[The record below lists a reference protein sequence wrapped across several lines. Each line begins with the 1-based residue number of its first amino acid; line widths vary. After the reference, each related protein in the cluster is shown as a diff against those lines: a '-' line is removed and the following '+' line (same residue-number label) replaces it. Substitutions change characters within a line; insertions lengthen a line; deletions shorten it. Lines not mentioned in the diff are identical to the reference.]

1 MPKQIKFSEDAR
13 RALQKGVN
21 ILANSV
27 KVTLGPKGRN
37 VILDKD
43 FGSPII
49 TNDGVT
55 IAKEIELKEK
65 FANMGAQMVKEVA
78 TKTNDVAGDGTT
90 TATLLAQH
98 IINEGLKNIAAGAN
112 PMAIRRGIEKA
123 TQAVIKSLKS
133 LSQEV
138 SGKAEISQ
146 VASISANDKEIGNLI
161 AEVMDLV
168 GRDGVITV
176 EESKTLGLEKEVV
189 EGLQFD
195 QGYVSAYMM
204 TDATRQQAV
213 IENPYILITDK
224 KISAISDILP
234 LLEAMTQTGKKD
246 LVIIADDIDGEALAT
261 LVLNK
266 LRGILNVVATKA
278 PGFGDRRKELLEDI
292 AIVTGGQVISEDTGI
307 DFKNVNL
314 EMLGTARK
322 VMADKDNTTIIEGK
336 GKDKD
341 IKARVAQIKIQ
352 MEKVDSDFDREKLE
366 ERLAKLSGGVGVIK
380 VGAATEVEQ
389 KEKQH
394 RVEDAV
400 SATRAAVEEGI
411 VAGGGVALIDSLKSL
426 ADLVLPDDEQIGVEI
441 MKKALEQ
448 PIRQIAENAGQN
460 GGVIIEAIRKMEPG
474 IGYNATTGEF
484 VNMIKS
490 GIIDPFKVTRAA
502 LQNAASSGAML
513 LTTEAAIAE
522 LPKDD
527 KDMMPEM
534 GAMPSMDG
542 MGGMGMDGM
551 M

>member
-441 MKKALEQ
+441 MKKTLEQ

-534 GAMPSMDG
+534 GAMPGMDG

>member
-146 VASISANDKEIGNLI
+146 VASISANDKKIGNLI

-534 GAMPSMDG
+534 GAMPGMDG

>member
-146 VASISANDKEIGNLI
+146 VASISANDKKIGNLI

-314 EMLGTARK
+314 EMMGTARK

-534 GAMPSMDG
+534 GAMPGMDG

>member
-490 GIIDPFKVTRAA
+490 GIIEPFK
-502 LQNAASSGAML
+502 ML
-513 LTTEAAIAE
+513 RQAGLCYS
-522 LPKDD
+522 P
-527 KDMMPEM
+527 PRQR
-534 GAMPSMDG
+534 
-542 MGGMGMDGM
+542 
-551 M
+551 

>member
-13 RALQKGVN
+13 RSLQKGVN

-43 FGSPII
+43 FGSPVI

-90 TATLLAQH
+90 TATLQAQH

-474 IGYNATTGEF
+474 IGYNAATGEF

-534 GAMPSMDG
+534 GAMPGMDG

>member
-534 GAMPSMDG
+534 GAMPGMDG

>member
-13 RALQKGVN
+13 QKLAKGVN
-21 ILANSV
+21 ILAKAV
-27 KVTLGPKGRN
+27 VTTLGPRGRN
-37 VILDKD
+37 VALDRKW
-43 FGSPII
+43 GAP
-49 TNDGVT
+49 NVVHDGVSV
-55 IAKEIELKEK
+55 AKEIDLEDPFE
-65 FANMGAQMVKEVA
+65 NMGAQLVKEA
-78 TKTNDVAGDGTT
+78 ASKTNDVAGDGTT

-474 IGYNATTGEF
+474 IGYNAATGEF

-534 GAMPSMDG
+534 GAMPGMDG

>member
-13 RALQKGVN
+13 RSLQKGVN
-21 ILANSV
+21 ILANCV

-43 FGSPII
+43 FGSPVI

-78 TKTNDVAGDGTT
+78 TRTNDVAGDGTT

-123 TQAVIKSLKS
+123 TQAVIKSLKN

-138 SGKAEISQ
+138 SGKAEIAQ

-204 TDATRQQAV
+204 TDATRQQAT

-224 KISAISDILP
+224 KISAIADILP

-292 AIVTGGQVISEDTGI
+292 AIVTGGQVVSEDTGI
-307 DFKNVNL
+307 DFKNVSL

-322 VMADKDNTTIIEGK
+322 VVADKDNTTIVEGK

-341 IKARVAQIKIQ
+341 IKARIAQIKMQI
-352 MEKVDSDFDREKLE
+352 EKVDSDFDKEKME

-426 ADLVLPDDEQIGVEI
+426 ADLQLPDDEQIGVEI

-460 GGVIIEAIRKMEPG
+460 GGVIIEEIRKMEPG
-474 IGYNATTGEF
+474 IGYNASTGEF

-502 LQNAASSGAML
+502 LQNSASSAAML
-513 LTTEAAIAE
+513 LTTEAAVAE
-522 LPKDD
+522 LPKED
-527 KDMMPEM
+527 KDLPDM
-534 GAMPSMDG
+534 GAMPGMDG

>member
-527 KDMMPEM
+527 KDMIPEM
-534 GAMPSMDG
+534 GAMPGMDG

>member
-292 AIVTGGQVISEDTGI
+292 AIVTGGQVISKDTGI

-534 GAMPSMDG
+534 GAMPGMDG